1 MYLLEKRQDA
11 SLDIPAEGILKMDM
25 QTIDLAIFEKFQFS
39 LMESHK
45 NPYKLDATLRKVF
58 GRSKVLLER
67 TVLENVLDLALSKD
81 MHKEWIIIQTKHLLS
96 RILATYADKNKD
108 KILAISIDKPLIVA
122 EMVELSG
129 VSENKAYIKIEE
141 LIRDGLLVECD
152 SVFTSDAREIKKYV
166 SVFKN
171 FKFGLIKNKTA
182 VKARLNKKAL
192 NTSQIVLLLRTLK
205 NEMVDQ
211 QQKIEFKQQLQSE
224 TIN

>member
-1 MYLLEKRQDA
+1 
-11 SLDIPAEGILKMDM
+11 
-25 QTIDLAIFEKFQFS
+25 
-39 LMESHK
+39 MESHK

-96 RILATYADKNKD
+96 RILGTYADKNKD